1 MIRTLSLIIVAALMA
16 ALWAPHASADSTQVI
31 ETNHGRVHLL
41 ELYTSQGCSSCPR
54 ADTWLSGLVDD
65 NRLWTELVPVAFH
78 VDYWNYLGWDD
89 PYSSTVFSQR
99 QRDYAASWKNG
110 RVYTPGFVVDGTE
123 WRGYFR
129 GKSLDLERGER
140 AGKVRVVIG
149 GGRADLSF
157 TNADAGDQVT
167 AHVAVL
173 GFGLEDHIGNGE
185 NKGRDLEHDFVVLS
199 YATAAAKRNNNTYTA
214 SVQFD
219 APDTDKSDRYAV
231 AAWFSAGNDPAPLQA
246 AGGWLND
253 AAVESMKTAMS
264 KGTSMSDKVKKTD
277 EEWRDELT
285 PEQYRVTREK
295 GTEPAFTGEYWD
307 NKKDGVYLC
316 VACGQPLFSSD
327 TKYESGSGWPSFY
340 QPVEKDNVMEE
351 DDSSLGMV
359 RTEVLCNRCQA
370 HLGHVFPDGPRPTG
384 LRYCINSAALKFV
397 PRDEKEKK

>member
-1 MIRTLSLIIVAALMA
+1 
-16 ALWAPHASADSTQVI
+16 
-31 ETNHGRVHLL
+31 VHLL

-219 APDTDKSDRYAV
+219 APDTNKSDRYAV